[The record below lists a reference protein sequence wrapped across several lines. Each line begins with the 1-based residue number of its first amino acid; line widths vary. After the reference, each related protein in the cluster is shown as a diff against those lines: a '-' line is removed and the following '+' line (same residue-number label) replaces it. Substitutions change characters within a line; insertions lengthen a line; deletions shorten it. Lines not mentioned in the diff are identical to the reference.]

1 LGKKGDKMLDKL
13 NELELLTLV
22 IFGEARGLDHCG
34 RLAVGCVVRNRVMK
48 NKTNYKIEIL
58 KPYQFSCFNPGDPN
72 RELLERIAKKI
83 EYFRESLPPIQR
95 KKEEQKFTEEIFNRL
110 DKTLLGEGALFD
122 CYTCALAVMKG
133 CQDIT
138 TGATHYIATY
148 WAMPEWIKGM
158 RMTKII
164 GQHVFFVEK
173 CF

>member
-1 LGKKGDKMLDKL
+1 MLDKL

-83 EYFRESLPPIQR
+83 ECL
-95 KKEEQKFTEEIFNRL
+95 KEEQNILTEEIFNRL
-110 DKTLLGEGALFD
+110 DKTLLGEGALYD

>member
-1 LGKKGDKMLDKL
+1 MLDKL

-34 RLAVGCVVRNRVMK
+34 RLAVGCVVRNRVIK
-48 NKTNYKIEIL
+48 NNTNYKIEIL

-83 EYFRESLPPIQR
+83 ECL
-95 KKEEQKFTEEIFNRL
+95 KEEQNILTEEIFNRL

-138 TGATHYIATY
+138 TGATHYIAIY
-148 WAMPEWIKGM
+148 CAMPEWVKGM
-158 RMTKII
+158 RMTKVI
-164 GQHVFFVEK
+164 GQHIFFVEK